1 VFEVTAWHE
10 GTNPLNNFRNLVEA
24 VGCVLGTFLLRRQ
37 VIEVCIVDPIA
48 IWHGEPTH
56 CIYTYLCIS
65 YIDLETIGHMMLFS
79 VIAAIRSIP
88 LCLAGCD
95 VEISQILNSLEN
107 RCVTG
112 LLLTLD
118 MYVLSV
124 CCALKSHVNAFSSN
138 FKRNPD
144 CCKIVRD
151 WSSRQY
157 SSMYLLESWPC
168 RLSTHHFRPRKY

>member
-1 VFEVTAWHE
+1 
-10 GTNPLNNFRNLVEA
+10 
-24 VGCVLGTFLLRRQ
+24 
-37 VIEVCIVDPIA
+37 
-48 IWHGEPTH
+48 
-56 CIYTYLCIS
+56 
-65 YIDLETIGHMMLFS
+65 MMLFS

-95 VEISQILNSLEN
+95 VEISQIFNSLEN
-107 RCVTG
+107 RCVTS

-144 CCKIVRD
+144 FCKTVRD
-151 WSSRQY
+151 WSSRQSMLRRTCFDA
-157 SSMYLLESWPC
+157 SSTLLTMITTVVALEVVVVIGGQLDNGTDGLTSAEILKHVPIGILAVSVVYTSFQAAQVLMCASMWQ
-168 RLSTHHFRPRKY
+168 RS